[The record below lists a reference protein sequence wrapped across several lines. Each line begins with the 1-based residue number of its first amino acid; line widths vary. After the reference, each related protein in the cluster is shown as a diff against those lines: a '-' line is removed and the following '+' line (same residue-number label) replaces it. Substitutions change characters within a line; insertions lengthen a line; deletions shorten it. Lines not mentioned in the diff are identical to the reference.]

1 MNTVL
6 KTLIKKTGK
15 RLAEESPSILTGL
28 GVTGFISTVIMAV
41 KATPKAM
48 YLLEGEEQLRYKNKL
63 PTVYTPKETIKL
75 VWKYYVPTGLVG
87 LASIGCFIGANSI
100 SLRRHAALASL
111 YSLTEATLKEYQ
123 EKVIEEIGKKKE
135 EKIRD
140 SIIQDRM
147 DKNPVSDNQVIILGK
162 GETLFYDTLSGK
174 YFKSEI
180 ETIRRIINDFNQDLL
195 TEMYKTL
202 NDFYFELGLEPT
214 VLGSSMGWTTERGLL
229 DIRFVAK
236 LASDSTPCIALEY
249 KVEPRKL

>member
-1 MNTVL
+1 MNTAIQ
-6 KTLIKKTGK
+6 TIIKKVGK
-15 RLAEESPSILTGL
+15 KVADESPSILVGL
-28 GVTGFISTVIMAV
+28 GVSGFVTTVGMAIRQTTKV
-41 KATPKAM
+41 V
-48 YLLEGEEQLRYKNKL
+48 YLLQDEEEFREENKL
-63 PTVYTPKETIKL
+63 PSVYIPKETIK
-75 VWKYYVPTGLVG
+75 VAWKYYISTALVG
-87 LASIGCFIGANSI
+87 LASIGCFVGANSI

-123 EKVIEEIGKKKE
+123 EKVVEEIGKKKE

-147 DKNPVSDNQVIILGK
+147 DKNPISDNQVIILGK

-180 ETIRRIINDFNQDLL
+180 ETIRRIINDFNQALL

-214 VLGSSMGWTTERGLL
+214 VLGSSMGWTTEKGLL